1 MLKLQMADVPAGS
14 GLKPIYGTCIPGMVE
29 QIMMLRDQE
38 KSTRKQ
44 LERFG
49 DITYSTFFGRNVV
62 SVMSPSGAQTV
73 TTNRDKA
80 FANEPAWNF
89 LIGVAFRR
97 GILLMDFD
105 EHRHH
110 RAILQQAFTNTNL
123 KGYLQEMQPVIAQRV
138 NRLPTGT
145 VRLGDEFKAITLD
158 VALEAF
164 VGVTLPREDANKVN
178 EAFMHCLEGLSALV
192 RHPIPGGKW
201 RRAVEGRRVLEE
213 FFYQHLPNK
222 RATQTPDLF
231 SVLCH
236 AESDDGH
243 TFTDQDVV
251 NHMIFV
257 LFAAHDTST
266 TALTTMAYHL
276 ARYPQ
281 WQQQA
286 REQSSTLGP
295 EVGYDTLDQMN
306 VLDLVMRESLRL
318 NPPVPTIVRE
328 ALRDTEID
336 GYFIPKGT
344 FVSVTPRAVHLNP
357 AVWHNPNHFD
367 PERFAPERHE
377 DKVHRFAWIPFGG
390 GVHKCIGLYFAQMEI
405 KTVMHNLLRNYDWSV
420 RPDYHWKFDPTTLGM
435 PKDGLTVELRRL
447 Q

>member
-1 MLKLQMADVPAGS
+1 MRKVQMADVPAGS
-14 GLKPIYGTCIPGMVE
+14 GLEPIYGTGLPGIVE
-29 QIMMLRDQE
+29 QILMMIDQE
-38 KSTRKQ
+38 KAIRKQ

-49 DITYSTFFGRNVV
+49 DITYSELFGRKFV

-80 FANEPAWNF
+80 FANEPAWDF

-123 KGYLQEMQPVIAQRV
+123 KGYLQEMQPVIAERV
-138 NRLPTGT
+138 KRFSAGP
-145 VRLGDEFKAITLD
+145 VRLGTEFKAITLD
-158 VALEAF
+158 MALEVF
-164 VGVTLPREDANKVN
+164 VGVKLPRDEADKVN
-178 EAFMHCLEGLSALV
+178 RAFIRCMEGLSALV
-192 RHPIPGGKW
+192 RYPIPGSRW
-201 RRAVEGRRVLEE
+201 RRAIESRKVLEE
-213 FFYQHLPNK
+213 FFYQHLPAK
-222 RATQTPDLF
+222 RARQTPDLF

-236 AESDDGH
+236 AESEDGH
-243 TFTDQDVV
+243 TFTDADVV

-266 TALTTMAYHL
+266 TALTTMAYYM

-281 WQQQA
+281 WQERA
-286 REQSSTLGP
+286 REQSLMFDP
-295 EVGYDTLDQMN
+295 EVGYETLDQMTE
-306 VLDLVMRESLRL
+306 LDLIMKESLRVK
-318 NPPVPTIVRE
+318 PPVPTMARE

-344 FVSVTPRAVHLNP
+344 FVSVMPAAVHHNP
-357 AVWHNPNHFD
+357 AVWQNPYYFD
-367 PERFAPERHE
+367 PERFSPERRE
-377 DKVHRFAWIPFGG
+377 DRIHRFAWIPFGG

-405 KTVMHNLLRNYDWSV
+405 KTVLHNLVRGYEWSV
-420 RPDYHWKFDPTTLGM
+420 PPDYRWKLDPTTLGM
-435 PKDGLTVELRRL
+435 PKDGLAVELRAR
-447 Q
+447 